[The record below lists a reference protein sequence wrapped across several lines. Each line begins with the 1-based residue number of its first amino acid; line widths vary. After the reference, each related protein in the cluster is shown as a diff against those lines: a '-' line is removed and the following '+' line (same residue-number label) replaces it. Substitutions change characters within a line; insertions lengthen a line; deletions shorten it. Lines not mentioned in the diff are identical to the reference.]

1 MKNADLKVQPSD
13 RLKSLDALR
22 GFDMFWIMGAE
33 EVFILLGALTGWPVL
48 EWWAGQMTHVEWH
61 GFQAY
66 DMIFPLFL
74 FIAGVSFPFSVSKR
88 LAVKGGKQ
96 ALYRHIF
103 KRGLILVLLGLIYN
117 NGIIFN
123 IEAMR
128 FPSVLGRIGLAWMF
142 AALIFMKTK
151 NWKSRMVWFW
161 GLLIFYWLLFL
172 IFKAPDFGDPDRY
185 SMQGNISSYIDRT
198 LLPGRLC
205 CYEFGDNEG
214 ILPTI
219 AAVSTGLL
227 GMLVG
232 ELLKNTYKPMK
243 KVLYMAIGG
252 VILIIIGQI
261 WNLVFPINKNLWS
274 SSFVCYVGGIS
285 IILMTIFYLIID
297 VWKYQKWAF
306 FFVVI
311 GMNPI
316 TIYLANRIIGFG
328 RATDFLFGG
337 IAELLPEAWSPLIIA
352 IGYVIVGWLFLY
364 LLYKKKIFLQ
374 RAKVFIRNSAITQ
387 RTKPSGYSI

>member
-151 NWKSRMVWFW
+151 NWKSRMLWFW

-198 LLPGRLC
+198 ILPGRLC

-274 SSFVCYVGGIS
+274 SSFVCYIGGIS

-364 LLYKKKIFLQ
+364 LLYKKKIFL
-374 RAKVFIRNSAITQ
+374 KV
-387 RTKPSGYSI
+387 

>member
-198 LLPGRLC
+198 ILPGRLC

-364 LLYKKKIFLQ
+364 LLYKKKIIL
-374 RAKVFIRNSAITQ
+374 KV
-387 RTKPSGYSI
+387 